1 MTRAPRRQ
9 NRGVWWLALMVVCAA
24 VATITLPAQTGR
36 TQERD
41 LFVSVLDSAGN
52 PVTDLAAGDFIVR
65 EDRLVREVLRARRA
79 TDPIDLA
86 ILVDNSQAST
96 NNIQDLRRALEAF
109 VTKMADAGNLSLTTV
124 ADRPTRVQDYTR
136 DTQALQKAVGR
147 LFPVAGSGATM
158 LEAISEVLT
167 GLKTRQTE
175 RAAVLAIWLG
185 GPEFSGLAHLRVLEH
200 LQAEGAA
207 LHVVT
212 VGSGVPPDTATEEGR
227 HREIVFDQGS
237 RDTGGRRKNV
247 LSSMGLGEALDQ
259 LAAELTS
266 QYRITYARPDSL
278 IPASKLEVSVRPAGL
293 SARGTR
299 VRAPKKGPALP

>member
-9 NRGVWWLALMVVCAA
+9 NRGVWSLALIVVCAA
-24 VATITLPAQTGR
+24 AATITLPAQTGR

-41 LFVSVLDSAGN
+41 LFVSVLDQAGN
-52 PVTDLAAGDFIVR
+52 PVTGLASGDFVVR

-96 NNIQDLRRALEAF
+96 NDIQDLRRALDVF
-109 VTKMADAGNLSLTTV
+109 VKKVAEIGNVAVTTV
-124 ADRPTRVQDYTR
+124 ADRPTLVQDYTR
-136 DTQALQKAVGR
+136 DVATLQKAVGR
-147 LFPVAGSGATM
+147 IFPVAGAGATM
-158 LEAISEVLT
+158 LEAMAEVLK

-175 RAAVLAIWLG
+175 RAAILAIWLG
-185 GPEFSGLAHLRVLEH
+185 GPEFSGLANIRVLEN
-200 LQAEGAA
+200 LRDEGAT

-227 HREIVFDQGS
+227 QREVVFDQGT
-237 RDTGGRRKNV
+237 RDTGGRRKNT
-247 LSSMGLGEALDQ
+247 LSSMGLGDALDQ
-259 LAAELTS
+259 LAAELAS

-278 IPASKLEVSVRPAGL
+278 IPADKLDVAVRTAGL
-293 SARGTR
+293 TARGTR
-299 VRAPKKGPALP
+299 VRTAKKGPALP

>member
-1 MTRAPRRQ
+1 
-9 NRGVWWLALMVVCAA
+9 VWSLALIVVCAA
-24 VATITLPAQTGR
+24 AATITLPAQTGR

-41 LFVSVLDSAGN
+41 LFVSVLDPAGN
-52 PVTDLAAGDFIVR
+52 PVANLAAADFVVR

-96 NNIQDLRRALEAF
+96 NDIQDLRRALEVF
-109 VTKMADAGNLSLTTV
+109 VRKVAEIGNVAVTTV
-124 ADRPTRVQDYTR
+124 ADRPTLVQDYTR
-136 DTQALQKAVGR
+136 DVQALQKAVGR
-147 LFPVAGSGATM
+147 IFPVGGSGATM
-158 LEAISEVLT
+158 LEALSET
-167 GLKTRQTE
+167 FKGLKTRETE

-200 LQAEGAA
+200 LKDEGAA

-227 HREIVFDQGS
+227 QREIVFDQGT
-237 RDTGGRRKNV
+237 RDTGGRRKNI
-247 LSSMGLGEALDQ
+247 LSSMGLGDALDQ
-259 LAAELTS
+259 FAAELAS

-278 IPASKLEVSVRPAGL
+278 IPADKVDVAVRTAGL
-293 SARGTR
+293 TARGTR
-299 VRAPKKGPALP
+299 VRAAKKGPALP